1 MESRSSRWMQQ
12 SVCYKILCQ
21 LKETH
26 IIEEKQQCISIMQ
39 EQKWSRA
46 TKIPSR
52 ISCLARENVMVSN
65 TQNNKIKAKTNK
77 LLESI
82 DLFSG

>member
-1 MESRSSRWMQQ
+1 VCTTKT
-12 SVCYKILCQ
+12 SVNGKRFIF
-21 LKETH
+21 
-26 IIEEKQQCISIMQ
+26 IERKQQHISITQ

-65 TQNNKIKAKTNK
+65 IRNNKIKAKTNK
-77 LLESI
+77 LLESTDI
-82 DLFSG
+82 FFG